1 MKRILFFACMLLANI
16 SFAGEKIGYTCEI
29 KSIRNSLLQ
38 LGYDYTIEI
47 DSNLNRAALD
57 LPWLTK
63 GDKFVLNIDQSN
75 PSSDKKIETL
85 FTVRENSCD
94 GSGTLI
100 ENSNPNITGTYKVD
114 INTNSD
120 KNKIHGKMGLL
131 MMGKFS
137 SETCDDVFPNV
148 IVKFSCIKQD

>member
-1 MKRILFFACMLLANI
+1 MKKVLFFACMLLANI
-16 SFAGEKIGYTCEI
+16 SFAGEKTGYTCEV

-47 DSNLNRAALD
+47 DSNLNRASLD

-75 PSSDKKIETL
+75 SSDKKIETL

-114 INTNSD
+114 INTNSN
-120 KNKIHGKMGLL
+120 KNEIHGKMGLL
-131 MMGKFS
+131 MRGKFS

-148 IVKFSCIKQD
+148 IVKFSCVKQN